1 MITMKYKIGI
11 SLAVGLLGTT
21 LVSIPWL
28 ARAEKLGQTS
38 NNCQSLK
45 EIKSGD
51 TTVRKVIQNPLDL
64 DFKAFENNWNTDFAV
79 PTATKF
85 QTFTASLT
93 PENEAV
99 YDVAVN
105 LKYNDD
111 TTITVH
117 DKKTAM
123 QRGKKYTFPFESP
136 NNRQPYQVNLKVKGD
151 NNNAYTIAVAAC
163 R

>member
-1 MITMKYKIGI
+1 MTTMTYKMGI
-11 SLAVGLLGTT
+11 SFAACLLGTT

-28 ARAEKLGQTS
+28 AKAEKLAQTP

-51 TTVRKVIQNPLDL
+51 TSVRKVIQNPLDL
-64 DFKAFENNWNTDFAV
+64 DFKGFENNWNTDFAV

-85 QTFTASLT
+85 KTYTATIT

-105 LKYNDD
+105 LKYNDG
-111 TTITVH
+111 TTATVH

-123 QRGKKYTFPFESP
+123 QRGKKYSLPFASP
-136 NNRQPYQVNLKVKGD
+136 DGNQPYQVNLKVKGD
-151 NNNAYTIAVAAC
+151 NNNAYTIAVTAC